1 MNDQKFKMP
10 IPIPMGGMGDREL
23 ITVTNK
29 KDRAHLNTIGKSR
42 FSREDATDIALLL
55 TIAPGDEGT
64 IEFVE
69 NVCAGTFAE
78 GGLSRSEQIMV
89 KTGVV
94 APSSLSK
101 GQGYNPTDEGK
112 RRQLLK
118 TRRKEQ
124 QDELGDPDA

>member
-1 MNDQKFKMP
+1 MDNKKFKMP

-42 FSREDATDIALLL
+42 FSREDATDIALIL
-55 TIAPGDEGT
+55 TIAPADDGT

-69 NVCAGTFAE
+69 NVCAGTFSE
-78 GGLSRSEQIMV
+78 GGLSRSEQIMIR
-89 KTGVV
+89 TGVV

-101 GQGYNPTDEGK
+101 GQGYEPTDDEK
-112 RRQLLK
+112 RRRLLRYK
-118 TRRKEQ
+118 RKEQ
-124 QDELGDPDA
+124 QEDMGDPDA